1 MARQEIGFRIFV
13 ENTSTGEV
21 KRWEDM
27 TQGEIEEFRR
37 KSTENLAKNMSL
49 YFSQHPNEYEGLC
62 KNS

>member
-13 ENTSTGEV
+13 ENTATGEV

-37 KSTENLAKNMSL
+37 KSTVNLAKNMSL
-49 YFSQHPNEYEGLC
+49 YFSQHPDEYERLC
-62 KNS
+62 ENS